1 MDEDE
6 MNDVII
12 IGGGPAGA
20 VMGCYLSKLGI
31 SNLILEA
38 NHHPRPHVGES
49 MVPSTTR
56 IYKELGFLPVLERE
70 GFVHKYG
77 ACWHDTA
84 GKEAEIWFN
93 EFPQDGVDQ
102 EYTYHGDR
110 GKLDML
116 LLKHAQSFG
125 SQIIE
130 GVTVKQVL
138 FDERDYACGVRVRV
152 ADQEINL
159 PARMVVDASGRGT
172 VLGRQLNL
180 KKKDPIFNQY
190 AVHAWFEG
198 VQRGRSEIADFIH
211 VYFLPVER
219 GWAWQIPIS
228 KTVTS
233 IGIVAEKEVFVQSK
247 RDLEGYFNHYV
258 AQNAGLKQA
267 LSNARRINDFK
278 SEGDYSYS
286 MEKFVG
292 NGYMLIGDA
301 SRFVDPIF
309 SSGVSIALYSAKYGS
324 ELIQRAFASGDFSAE
339 ALTPYETRMRAGV
352 SIWYE
357 FIRLYYKLLPLFTH
371 FILSKKYRQGIHSL
385 LQGEVYDRSE
395 VPVLAAMRQYIET
408 VEKTENHVFRSRL
421 TSIPIDD
428 LPGLMPEDVA
438 GLTGSVLGS

>member
-1 MDEDE
+1 
-6 MNDVII
+6 MNEVII
-12 IGGGPAGA
+12 IGGGPAGS
-20 VMGCYLSKLGI
+20 VMGCYLSKMGI
-31 SNLILEA
+31 PNVILEA

-56 IYKELGFLPVLERE
+56 VYKDIGFLPVLERE

-77 ACWHDTA
+77 ASWHDTA
-84 GKEAEIWFN
+84 GNEADIWFN
-93 EFPQDGVDQ
+93 EFPQDGIDQ

-116 LLKHAQSFG
+116 LLKHAHSLG
-125 SQIIE
+125 SEVIQ
-130 GVTVKQVL
+130 GATVKQVL
-138 FDERDYACGVRVRV
+138 FDENQCARGVRVRI
-152 ADQEINL
+152 ADQEVDL
-159 PARMVVDASGRGT
+159 QARMVVDASGRGT
-172 VLGRQLNL
+172 LLGRQLNI

-198 VQRGRSEIADFIH
+198 VNRGRPQTADFIH

-219 GWAWQIPIS
+219 GWAWQIPINDR
-228 KTVTS
+228 VTS
-233 IGIVAEKEVFVQSK
+233 VGIVAEKEVFVQSK
-247 RDLEGYFNHYV
+247 RDQASYFQYYV
-258 AQNAGLKQA
+258 EQNLGLKQA
-267 LSNARRINDFK
+267 LANAVRVNDFK

-292 NGYMLIGDA
+292 NNFILVGDA
-301 SRFVDPIF
+301 ARFVDPIF

-324 ELIQRAFASGDFSAE
+324 AQIQQAFQTGDFSAE
-339 ALTPYETRMRAGV
+339 AFMPYETKMRGGV

-385 LQGEVYDRSE
+385 LMGEVYDRKD

-408 VEKTENHVFRSRL
+408 VEKTENHVFRNKL

-428 LPGLMPEDVA
+428 LPGLSLDDLS
-438 GLTGSVLGS
+438 GLMDSSNSSLEIP

>member
-1 MDEDE
+1 MK
-6 MNDVII
+6 DVII
-12 IGGGPAGA
+12 IGGGPAGS
-20 VMGCYLSKLGI
+20 VMGCYLSKMGI

-56 IYKELGFLPVLERE
+56 VYKEIDFLPVLERE

-110 GKLDML
+110 GKLDL
-116 LLKHAQSFG
+116 LLMKHAQSFG
-125 SQIIE
+125 SEVIQ
-130 GVTVKQVL
+130 GVTVQQVL
-138 FDERDYACGVRVRV
+138 FDEREHACGVRVRV
-152 ADQEINL
+152 AGQEIEL
-159 PARMVVDASGRGT
+159 PARMIVDASGRGT
-172 VLGRQLNL
+172 VLGRQLNI

-198 VQRGRSEIADFIH
+198 VERGRPEIADFIH

-219 GWAWQIPIS
+219 GWAWQIPINER
-228 KTVTS
+228 VTS

-247 RDLEGYFNHYV
+247 RDLEGYFQHYV
-258 AQNAGLKQA
+258 EQNVGLKKA
-267 LSNARRINDFK
+267 LANAVRINEFK

-292 NGYMLIGDA
+292 NGFMLIGDA
-301 SRFVDPIF
+301 ARFVDPIF

-324 ELIQRAFASGDFSAE
+324 AQIQTAFETGDFSA
-339 ALTPYETRMRAGV
+339 AAFAPYETRMRAGV

-385 LQGEVYDRSE
+385 LQGEVYDRSD

-408 VEKTENHVFRSRL
+408 VEKTDNHLLRSRL
-421 TSIPIDD
+421 TSMPIDD
-428 LPGLMPEDVA
+428 LPGLRPEDVA
-438 GLTGSVLGS
+438 GLAGSAGIH